1 MKQNLKSYLRWFI
14 SILLSFVC
22 IYLFIFVGGWKLLES
37 GDPIRM
43 ELAAAIVVGTI
54 LFVMNEV
61 ATAQDK
67 KIKDLEQRVAELEK
81 HLRGKHL

>member
-1 MKQNLKSYLRWFI
+1 MKQKLKLYLRWFI
-14 SILLSFVC
+14 SILFSFVC

-54 LFVMNEV
+54 LFIVNEV
-61 ATAQDK
+61 TTAQDK
-67 KIKDLEQRVAELEK
+67 KIKDLEQRLTELEK
-81 HLRGKHL
+81 HL

>member
-1 MKQNLKSYLRWFI
+1 MKQKLKLYLRWFL

-22 IYLFIFVGGWKLLES
+22 IYLFIFFGGWKLVES

-43 ELAAAIVVGTI
+43 ELAAAIVVGTV

-67 KIKDLEQRVAELEK
+67 KINDLEQRLTELEK